1 MVAFLWRSAITLLVL
16 RRQCYRS
23 HNGPCI
29 RTLVRY
35 FGFRAVSCLYFFR
48 FSRATLEGFSM
59 VEGLLGG
66 AGNHGNEDS
75 GHVL

>member
-1 MVAFLWRSAITLLVL
+1 MVAFLWRFAITLPSCADSAISHTMVLWSVILASELCLV
-16 RRQCYRS
+16 Y
-23 HNGPCI
+23 
-29 RTLVRY
+29 
-35 FGFRAVSCLYFFR
+35 AFFR

-59 VEGLLGG
+59 LEGLLGG